1 MADPLIT
8 PSEFSKRRDT
18 LLKSLGNSVA
28 IVAAGEGASGNFK
41 ADANFVYLTGIE
53 NESGAIALFDG
64 GHPQP
69 ERRVSLFLR
78 PINSE
83 AERWDGYRATI
94 NAELKKQTGF
104 ATVLRT
110 SMLPGMVTAALRRAK
125 QAACVLPFAV
135 YPAPVSADL
144 AIFQQ
149 VAQRIPG
156 VRIEDQTGL
165 LLSMRATKS
174 PAEIAMIVRA
184 AAITEQAYRQA
195 VPHIRPGLNEGQLQ
209 LALETVYKQQG
220 GGIAY
225 GTIVGGGMGGTVL
238 HYIQNNRPL
247 EDGHLVVIDS
257 AASFGGYASD
267 VTRTYP
273 VNGKFTSD
281 QREVYEVV
289 LASQL
294 AAIKASKP
302 GVRLSDIDAAA
313 RAVIDKAGFG
323 DAFIHSIGHP
333 LGLTV
338 HDVVPDH
345 PLKANTVITVEPGIY
360 LPDRQLGVRI
370 EDDLLLTR
378 TGNKN
383 LTEKIPKTVKEVEAQ
398 MRR

>member
-1 MADPLIT
+1 
-8 PSEFSKRRDT
+8 SKRRET
-18 LLKSLGNSVA
+18 LLKSLGGSIA
-28 IVAAGEGASGNFK
+28 IVAAGDGASGSFK
-41 ADANFVYLTGIE
+41 TDANFVYLTGIE
-53 NESGAIALFDG
+53 NESGAFVLFDG

-69 ERRVSLFLR
+69 ERRIALFLR
-78 PINSE
+78 PVNSE
-83 AERWDGYRATI
+83 AERWDGYRAII

-104 ATVLRT
+104 GTVLRT

-135 YPAPVSADL
+135 YPAAVSADL

-156 VRIEDQTGL
+156 VRIEDRTGL

-174 PAEIAMIVRA
+174 PAEIALIVRA
-184 AAITEQAYRQA
+184 AEITELAYRQA

-273 VNGKFTSD
+273 VNGKFTAD

-313 RAVIDKAGFG
+313 RTVIDKAGLG

-333 LGLTV
+333 LGLSV
-338 HDVVPDH
+338 HDAVPDH
-345 PLKANTVITVEPGIY
+345 PLKANTVITIEPGVY

-378 TGNKN
+378 AGNKN
-383 LTEKIPKTVKEVEAQ
+383 LTAKIPKTVKEIEAA
-398 MRR
+398 MRP